1 MRNEPRTTHTSVI
14 TRGLALYCIGVAAVC
29 VLALDRPS
37 RSIAVARHTNTLAF
51 SSVELAKV
59 RLHIHCITPFQIF
72 GRLADPSP
80 IGSVLATPTS
90 KLASAKEKCKLKWHG
105 MFKHDDEE
113 LSRSEFAKRL
123 SKAPLSW
130 PTYYVANR
138 QPPFLVPEKQRHKF
152 KIKGYLGHVAL
163 QSQRLENSSDVCAT
177 DEKAIVKQ
185 PLADEALDSVFMALS
200 NEEEKLTVN
209 HILAFIKYRSPL
221 LQMVNW
227 EVFIASLP
235 VGPEDIPI

>member
-14 TRGLALYCIGVAAVC
+14 TRALALYCIGVAAVC
-29 VLALDRPS
+29 VLALDRPF

-51 SSVELAKV
+51 SSVELAK
-59 RLHIHCITPFQIF
+59 IF

-177 DEKAIVKQ
+177 GEKAIAKQ